1 MGKIIPSTSD
11 VNLPD
16 KYQATGFQ
24 TLADIY
30 LTKDSART
38 EQLNTANAIIAANI
52 TMLVHNRPDLN
63 NLDSVVEAIYNYFD
77 ITAKRNVR
85 PTISGIATALGLSRT
100 EFLNACEAGYVKPRF
115 SPNNIALPN
124 DVWQFFTQLRDH
136 YVSMVE
142 GFLESNLIHPSAG
155 IFLLKNNGDY
165 KDVVERNVSLNQTI
179 VDVAALANKYRDELD
194 QI

>member
-1 MGKIIPSTSD
+1 M
-11 VNLPD
+11 NLPD
-16 KYQATGFQ
+16 RFQAKGFNA
-24 TLADIY
+24 LADIY
-30 LTKDSART
+30 LTRDSSRT

-63 NLDSVVEAIYNYFD
+63 DLDSVVEAIYNYFD

-115 SPNNIALPN
+115 APNNIALPN